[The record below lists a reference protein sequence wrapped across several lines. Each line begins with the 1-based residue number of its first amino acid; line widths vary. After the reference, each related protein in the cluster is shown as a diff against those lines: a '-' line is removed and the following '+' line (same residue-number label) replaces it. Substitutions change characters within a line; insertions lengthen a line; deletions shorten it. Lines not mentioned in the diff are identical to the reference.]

1 MKKIILVA
9 FAISFMANTSVA
21 QQNEVTF
28 FSGVQESP
36 HSTVRHRGNSFTAGW
51 EGRSL
56 RAPFYYGFR
65 YTRWKDNSG
74 WSVNFAHGKAYADS
88 KTKRDNGYSTLEF
101 TDGSNPLTLNYLWRF
116 DPMFNFTPHIGVG
129 AGVAI
134 PHVEIMTTN
143 EARKDKDWGFQL
155 TGPVARFSA
164 GITYPFNE
172 NWGMLLE
179 YDFHYIHMN
188 VKHGEGRL
196 RTNMIHNALNVG
208 INYSF

>member
-1 MKKIILVA
+1 MSLAFVFVA
-9 FAISFMANTSVA
+9 QTSFA

-28 FSGVQESP
+28 FGGIQESP
-36 HSTVRHRGNSFTAGW
+36 HSTVKHGDKSFTAGW

-65 YTRWKDNSG
+65 YTRWNNNTG

-88 KTKRDNGYSTLEF
+88 KTKRDNGYQTLEF

-116 DPMFNFTPHIGVG
+116 DPVWNFTPHIGVG

-134 PHVEIMTTN
+134 PHVEIKTDNETT
-143 EARKDKDWGFQL
+143 KDKDWGFQL

-164 GITYPFNE
+164 GVSYPINDSW
-172 NWGMLLE
+172 NALLE
-179 YDFHYIHMN
+179 YDIHYIQMN

-196 RTNMIHNALNVG
+196 KTNMIHNALNLG
-208 INYSF
+208 LSYRF